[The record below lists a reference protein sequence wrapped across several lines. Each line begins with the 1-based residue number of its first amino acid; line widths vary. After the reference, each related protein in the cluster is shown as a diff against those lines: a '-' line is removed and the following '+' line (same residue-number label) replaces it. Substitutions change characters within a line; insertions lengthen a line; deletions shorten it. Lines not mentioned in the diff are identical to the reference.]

1 LRPLK
6 DQNTGKS
13 DKNSADEPS
22 VYKVTDELIKNI
34 NALCKNNGSAFV
46 LVSVPMDTE
55 KRAVLQK
62 ITEDHEIPYLALDAL
77 FESTATPVTFPHD
90 AHWNAKGHKL
100 AAGAIETFL
109 RDLPVFNA
117 PSANET
123 VGLPLGA
130 STDDSSSFASNA
142 QSTAGRL

>member
-1 LRPLK
+1 
-6 DQNTGKS
+6 
-13 DKNSADEPS
+13 
-22 VYKVTDELIKNI
+22 VYEVTDQLIKNI
-34 NALCKNNGSAFV
+34 NALCKNNGSALV

-62 ITEDHEIPYLALDAL
+62 ITEDHQIPYLALDAL
-77 FESTATPVTFPHD
+77 FESNASPVTFAHD
-90 AHWNAKGHKL
+90 PHWNANGHKL

-109 RDLPVFNA
+109 RELRVFNA

-130 STDDSSSFASNA
+130 STDDSSHFANNA